1 MNGESVERRMEAKAE
16 VAAGE
21 AEEDKKEEETERK
34 EEGGVSDALRL
45 RENIVFSGLRIQE
58 SS

>member
-21 AEEDKKEEETERK
+21 AEEDREEETERK

-45 RENIVFSGLRIQE
+45 RENIVFSSLRIQE